1 MDLYRLP
8 AGTPAPPPPA
18 DPDAPRGYWEALRDE
33 GQVELIHDPADPAQA
48 PLGYAAPVVET
59 RAGREVAVAYALGT
73 PEERAA
79 ERLRQW
85 RETAVLG
92 PFEARAALL
101 ATGQLTAVE
110 ALMADPATPD
120 LVRLAWTT
128 STVFP
133 RTSPAIAVLGAALGW
148 SEAQLDALFQAGAT
162 PHVMAQL
169 AAAVP
174 APAPETPPEPPPAEP
189 PADDPPADP
198 ECVGYAERTL
208 LESPV

>member
-1 MDLYRLP
+1 MPLY
-8 AGTPAPPPPA
+8 TIPPA
-18 DPDAPRGYWEALRDE
+18 QRPVRPPRDPAAPRDYWAALLDE
-33 GQVELIHDPADPAQA
+33 GQVELFHDPADPHAA
-48 PLGYAAPVVET
+48 PLGYAEPVLEERGGQT
-59 RAGREVAVAYALGT
+59 VAVAYALGT
-73 PEERAA
+73 PEERDA

-162 PHVMAQL
+162 SQVMAQL

-174 APAPETPPEPPPAEP
+174 APAPETPPEPPPADDPPPVPDAPLLEP
-189 PADDPPADP
+189 PA
-198 ECVGYAERTL
+198 
-208 LESPV
+208 